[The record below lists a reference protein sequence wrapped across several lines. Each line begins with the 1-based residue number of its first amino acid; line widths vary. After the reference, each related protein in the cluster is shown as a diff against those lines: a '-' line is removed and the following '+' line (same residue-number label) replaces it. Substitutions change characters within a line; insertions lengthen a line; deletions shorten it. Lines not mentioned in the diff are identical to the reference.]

1 MILKSR
7 FSRKKLKIKEDHV
20 VRLQYTVIVWK
31 RGGGGETELLWKLE
45 YITVITIFRR
55 L

>member
-31 RGGGGETELLWKLE
+31 RGGGKSELLWKLE

>member
-31 RGGGGETELLWKLE
+31 RGGAESELLWKLE
-45 YITVITIFRR
+45 YITVISIFRR

>member
-20 VRLQYTVIVWK
+20 VRLQYMVTCLEK
-31 RGGGGETELLWKLE
+31 RGEKKSELIWKLE
-45 YITVITIFRR
+45 YITVIMIFMR

>member
-1 MILKSR
+1 MILKFR
-7 FSRKKLKIKEDHV
+7 FSRKKLKIKEDHA
-20 VRLQYTVIVWK
+20 VRLLCMVTWLEK
-31 RGGGGETELLWKLE
+31 RGEKKSEFKWKLE